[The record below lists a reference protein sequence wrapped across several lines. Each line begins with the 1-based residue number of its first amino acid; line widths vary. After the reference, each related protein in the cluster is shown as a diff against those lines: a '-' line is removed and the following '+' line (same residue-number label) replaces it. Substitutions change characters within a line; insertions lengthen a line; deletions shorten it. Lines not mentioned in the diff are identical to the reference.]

1 MKLSII
7 IPVFNEAATVEKVL
21 ETIVALELY
30 QGLEKEIILVND
42 DSSDASSEIIK
53 NFISSEKNTE
63 IKLIEHTQNQGKGAA
78 IQTGIKTA
86 TGDFCI
92 IQDADLE
99 YDPNEYDL
107 LLKPLLDDK
116 ADIVYGSRFI
126 GGAARRSMGFWHF
139 CANKFLT
146 FLTNLLCDIYLTDM
160 ETCYKAFRTDLI
172 KALELKEKR
181 FGIEP
186 EITIKLAK
194 QKKLRIIEVPISYY
208 GRDFSEGKKIHWSDG
223 FKAIFYIFKY
233 SFFA

>member
-53 NFISSEKNTE
+53 NFISSKKNTE

-107 LLKPLLDDK
+107 LLKPLVEAK